1 MSEIRIKKTHGEA
14 VNKYIYKQV
23 MVELINLWLFTYK
36 CHLDGAL
43 MSERGDLGAWGAKE
57 DL

>member
-1 MSEIRIKKTHGEA
+1 
-14 VNKYIYKQV
+14 
-23 MVELINLWLFTYK
+23 MVELIHLWLFTYK

-43 MSERGDLGAWGAKE
+43 MSERGAGGDLGTWGAKE